1 MSYHKTIYKKT
12 AIIQK
17 HSEEELFETTGTRTL
32 VNHTEMAKISRALDC
47 SMDRSASALRR
58 ECSSVMHS
66 FILSKPA
73 DASREQD

>member
-1 MSYHKTIYKKT
+1 MQEESAAEK
-12 AIIQK
+12 K
-17 HSEEELFETTGTRTL
+17 HSQEELFETTGTHTL

-58 ECSSVMHS
+58 ECSSVMLS

-73 DASREQD
+73 DASRELD